1 MSSILCHDVCP
12 SSTVI
17 TTVCL
22 DSHPPIDIS
31 FTYGVLIW
39 PLFQHHLMQITIQL
53 PLKNPEV
60 CRTIAFIVMYHYAEQ
75 GHAPDTPLESNTI
88 GRYHI
93 FLTGVCVYMH
103 IGACARSSSVQ
114 KVARL
119 DKKNKKVGGG
129 NHKGKLHYKVKTK
142 WRLNRKSGSVVAECL
157 LWDVVGV
164 LAFVTSHFHC
174 HLFFLKSR
182 ETVRP
187 SRVILASLP
196 EHNMSNFSRD

>member
-1 MSSILCHDVCP
+1 MSSILCQDVCP

-75 GHAPDTPLESNTI
+75 RHAPDTPLESNTI

-103 IGACARSSSVQ
+103 IGACAGELVRAESCAARQ
-114 KVARL
+114 EKKKWEGEIIKVNCIT
-119 DKKNKKVGGG
+119 KSKQNGG
-129 NHKGKLHYKVKTK
+129 
-142 WRLNRKSGSVVAECL
+142 
-157 LWDVVGV
+157 
-164 LAFVTSHFHC
+164 
-174 HLFFLKSR
+174 
-182 ETVRP
+182 
-187 SRVILASLP
+187 
-196 EHNMSNFSRD
+196 